1 MTSTLI
7 RAGSSSFNLIPGFP
21 LDGGRVLRALIWG
34 VSGNLR
40 MATLVASWFG
50 QGIAL
55 LFMLSGIWQVFTGAF
70 IQKGGT

>member
-1 MTSTLI
+1 
-7 RAGSSSFNLIPGFP
+7 
-21 LDGGRVLRALIWG
+21 VLRALIWG